1 MGPVEA
7 RYAANVSGLA
17 RLGVVVG
24 RRAAPLATRRNRL
37 KRLMRESFRT
47 AAQNLPAVDVVVRA
61 VRPPASEAEVRE
73 ALRQIWQR
81 LGCDVT
87 HDDR

>member
-1 MGPVEA
+1 MGPIEA
-7 RYAANVSGLA
+7 RYAASASGSA

-47 AAQNLPAVDVVVRA
+47 AAQNLPAVDVVIRVI
-61 VRPPASEAEVRE
+61 RPPASETEARE

-81 LGCDVT
+81 LGSDGT
-87 HDDR
+87 HDNR